1 MKASFISKSILVL
14 LLSVSL
20 LLAGCGTQSIREVK
34 SEDYVGKEVAV
45 AGSVGTTI
53 KIGSLSGFTLTDKN
67 GDTIGVKSDALP
79 KEGSK
84 MTVRGVLIKDTIFGY
99 YIQSKE

>member
-1 MKASFISKSILVL
+1 MDNRILIGIALISALFIIT
-14 LLSVSL
+14 
-20 LLAGCGTQSIREVK
+20 GCSTKTVKEIK
-34 SEDYVGKEVAV
+34 SEEYIGKDIAIAGTVGATV
-45 AGSVGTTI
+45 

-67 GDTIGVKSDALP
+67 GDTIGVKSDSLP

-84 MTVRGVLIKDTIFGY
+84 ITVRGVLVKDTIFGY